1 MAMNDNEQTAML
13 ANRLRKNDRKL
24 RAWRKREAVNCY
36 RIYDRDIPELPF
48 AIDRYG
54 DALVIAEYARRREEE
69 ERGASGHAEWLEA
82 MVAAAGDALNVSPD
96 QRFLKRR
103 QRQRGEAQYERN
115 ERRGVESVVTEGG
128 LNFLVN
134 LSDYLDVGLFLDHR
148 PARGWV
154 REMAEGARLLNLFA
168 YTGSFSVYAASVGA
182 HTTTVDLSN
191 TYLDWAKQNMALN
204 GIDDNEHS
212 FVHTDARRF
221 LERAKSRD
229 PYDIIV
235 LDPPTFSTSSGMTG
249 TFDVQRDHVQ
259 LIDAARACLVRG
271 GLLYFS
277 TNLRTFKLAEQAGE
291 GFRVED
297 RSDASIPI
305 DFRNRRIHK
314 LWRME
319 KL

>member
-1 MAMNDNEQTAML
+1 MEWEEQAAML
-13 ANRLRKNDRKL
+13 ANRLRKNLRKL
-24 RAWRKREAVNCY
+24 RGWQKRDAISCY
-36 RIYDRDIPELPF
+36 RVYDRDIPELPF
-48 AIDRYG
+48 AIERYG

-69 ERGASGHAEWLEA
+69 ERGEARQAAWLAA
-82 MVAAAGDALNVSPD
+82 MVTAAGEALDVAPD

-103 QRQRGEAQYERN
+103 QRQRGEDQYERN
-115 ERRGVESVVTEGG
+115 ERRGAEAVVAEGG
-128 LNFLVN
+128 LSFLIN

-154 REMAEGARLLNLFA
+154 REEAAGARLLNLFA

-204 GIDDNEHS
+204 GIDDSEHS
-212 FVHTDARRF
+212 FVHTDARKF
-221 LERAKSRD
+221 LERAKARE
-229 PYDIIV
+229 PYDIII
-235 LDPPTFSTSSGMTG
+235 LDPPTFSTSSAMSG
-249 TFDVQRDHVQ
+249 TFDVQRDHVP
-259 LIDAARACLVRG
+259 LIESARACLSSG

-277 TNLRTFKLAEQAGE
+277 TNLRSFKLDEAAGD

-297 RSDASIPI
+297 RSEASIPV

-319 KL
+319 RV